1 MRRYERAC
9 MTPFDQSMSQLRS
22 RLIEWLHAPVRA
34 RLHDAAFHDGK
45 DESCQSVQIA
55 MEWQAVADGFQTSAN
70 GGGPRGEIGGA
81 AVVRREVFRLD
92 LERQSPDGTAIL
104 ASSGQQLLAIALQD
118 GEDALDRIAVT
129 GKRGPQDGWLQT
141 AQVVLQHGQQE
152 RLFAGE
158 DVVETAA
165 VHVRA
170 LQQFGHAGGGVAFL
184 PEQVAGG
191 VEQ

>member
-1 MRRYERAC
+1 MRRDERAC
-9 MTPFDQSMSQLRS
+9 MTPPSMTVRTKVARASRSQWSGRRALAGS
-22 RLIEWLHAPVRA
+22 RQA
-34 RLHDAAFHDGK
+34 G
-45 DESCQSVQIA
+45 
-55 MEWQAVADGFQTSAN
+55 MEGQAVAEGFQTSAN
-70 GGGPRGEIGGA
+70 GGGPRGEIGGD

-118 GEDALDRIAVT
+118 GEDAPDRIAVT
-129 GKRGPQDGWLQT
+129 GKRGPLDGWLQT
-141 AQVVLQHGQQE
+141 AQIIVQHGQQE